1 MDQSGDFPTLLPVA
15 MKIAARTIGLD
26 LVSVVTMGGS
36 PDLVDEVKSINR
48 DRKIEAIT
56 EDKPYE
62 EMKVQDHPDYKGP
75 SGNLFYMDYSY
86 GGTPSVTPPAPSD
99 QVGRRGPKNRN
110 FEKWNNILKEIEDEN
125 KGTR

>member
-1 MDQSGDFPTLLPVA
+1 MDQSGDLSTLLPVA
-15 MKIAARTIGLD
+15 MRVVARPIGLD
-26 LVSVVTMGGS
+26 LVNVVPMGGS
-36 PDLVDEVKSINR
+36 PDLVDEVKRINR
-48 DRKIEAIT
+48 DRKIKSIT

-86 GGTPSVTPPAPSD
+86 GGTPSVTPPAPSNPG
-99 QVGRRGPKNRN
+99 GRRGPKNRT